1 MSECSDV
8 VCLERVSRV
17 FAGAKAVDDLSLKLK
32 AGEVMGFLGT
42 NGAGKTTT
50 IKMMLGLLAP
60 TSGTVKVLGGDPSD
74 PRVRARIGY
83 MPEVATYYP
92 YLDARE
98 LLSFYGGIC
107 GLDAKTV
114 RKRTDELLDA
124 VGLADAAKRPLKTY
138 SKGMLQRAGIAQ
150 ALLNDPD
157 LLVLDEP
164 FTGLDPLARIHFR
177 ELLLDLKRRGKTVFF
192 SSHEL
197 GETELLCDRVAIMK
211 KGRCVYQ
218 GPVKD
223 LAGDGADALE
233 KFAASPPFFYDAVL
247 MDIQMPRMTGFEAA
261 EAIRSLERE
270 DAKTVPVIAMS
281 ADIFEQSV
289 NRATQSGMSG
299 YLTKPLD
306 MDVLYR
312 ELLRQLRLS

>member
-1 MSECSDV
+1 MKSGSAVDIDS
-8 VCLERVSRV
+8 VSRSFGSV
-17 FAGAKAVDDLSLKLK
+17 KAVDGLSLVL
-32 AGEVMGFLGT
+32 APGEIVGFLGT

-50 IKMMLGLLAP
+50 IKMTLGLLAP

-74 PRVRARIGY
+74 PRVRAHIGY
-83 MPEVATYYP
+83 MPEIATYYP

-114 RKRTDELLDA
+114 RRRTDELLDA

-218 GPVKD
+218 GPVRD
-223 LAGDGADALE
+223 LAGDGAAN
-233 KFAASPPFFYDAVL
+233 
-247 MDIQMPRMTGFEAA
+247 
-261 EAIRSLERE
+261 LERLFLKTLE
-270 DAKTVPVIAMS
+270 EAK
-281 ADIFEQSV
+281 
-289 NRATQSGMSG
+289 
-299 YLTKPLD
+299 
-306 MDVLYR
+306 
-312 ELLRQLRLS
+312 

>member
-1 MSECSDV
+1 MK
-8 VCLERVSRV
+8 LENAVGIDGVSRA
-17 FAGAKAVDDLSLKLK
+17 FGDMKAVDGLSLSL
-32 AGEVMGFLGT
+32 APGEIVGFLGT

-50 IKMMLGLLAP
+50 IKMITGLLRPDAGEV
-60 TSGTVKVLGGDPSD
+60 SVFGGDPSD
-74 PRVRARIGY
+74 PAVRARIGY

-92 YLDARE
+92 YLNARE
-98 LLSFYGGIC
+98 LLAFYGGIC
-107 GLDAKTV
+107 GLDAKAV
-114 RKRTDELLDA
+114 RERTDSLLES
-124 VGLADAAKRPLKTY
+124 VGLADAAKRPLRTY

-177 ELLLDLKRRGKTVFF
+177 ELLRSLREKGKAVFF

-223 LAGDGADALE
+223 LAGDGA
-233 KFAASPPFFYDAVL
+233 SN
-247 MDIQMPRMTGFEAA
+247 
-261 EAIRSLERE
+261 LERLFLRTLE
-270 DAKTVPVIAMS
+270 TAK
-281 ADIFEQSV
+281 
-289 NRATQSGMSG
+289 
-299 YLTKPLD
+299 
-306 MDVLYR
+306 
-312 ELLRQLRLS
+312 

>member
-1 MSECSDV
+1 MKSGSAVYIDS
-8 VCLERVSRV
+8 VSRSFGSV
-17 FAGAKAVDDLSLKLK
+17 KAVDGLSLVL
-32 AGEVMGFLGT
+32 APGEIVGFLGT

-50 IKMMLGLLAP
+50 IKMTLGLLAP

-74 PRVRARIGY
+74 SRVRAHIGY

-157 LLVLDEP
+157 ILVLDEP

-211 KGRCVYQ
+211 KGHCVYQ

-223 LAGDGADALE
+223 LAGDGAAN
-233 KFAASPPFFYDAVL
+233 
-247 MDIQMPRMTGFEAA
+247 
-261 EAIRSLERE
+261 LERLFLKTLE
-270 DAKTVPVIAMS
+270 EAK
-281 ADIFEQSV
+281 
-289 NRATQSGMSG
+289 
-299 YLTKPLD
+299 
-306 MDVLYR
+306 
-312 ELLRQLRLS
+312 

>member
-1 MSECSDV
+1 MSASEAV
-8 VCLERVSRV
+8 RIENASRS
-17 FAGAKAVDDLSLKLK
+17 FGAVKAVDGLSLTLN

-50 IKMMLGLLAP
+50 IKMLLGLLRP
-60 TSGTVKVLGGDPSD
+60 TEGSVAVLGGDPSD
-74 PRVRARIGY
+74 SSVRAKVGY
-83 MPEVATYYP
+83 MPEIAYYYP
-92 YLDARE
+92 YLNARE

-107 GLDAKTV
+107 GLDSKTV
-114 RKRTDELLDA
+114 RNRTDELLEA

-138 SKGMLQRAGIAQ
+138 SKGMLQRAGVAQ

-177 ELLLDLKRRGKTVFF
+177 ELMRTLRDRGKSIFF

-197 GETELLCDRVAIMK
+197 GEAELLCDKVAIMK

-223 LAGDGADALE
+223 IAGDGE
-233 KFAASPPFFYDAVL
+233 
-247 MDIQMPRMTGFEAA
+247 RN
-261 EAIRSLERE
+261 LER
-270 DAKTVPVIAMS
+270 
-281 ADIFEQSV
+281 IFLEV
-289 NRATQSGMSG
+289 VG
-299 YLTKPLD
+299 
-306 MDVLYR
+306 
-312 ELLRQLRLS
+312 

>member
-1 MSECSDV
+1 MKSGSAVDIDS
-8 VCLERVSRV
+8 VSRSFGSV
-17 FAGAKAVDDLSLKLK
+17 KAVDGLSFVL
-32 AGEVMGFLGT
+32 APGEIVGFLGT

-50 IKMMLGLLAP
+50 IKMTLGLLAP

-74 PRVRARIGY
+74 PRVRAHIGY

-114 RKRTDELLDA
+114 RRRTDELLDA

-211 KGRCVYQ
+211 KGHCVYQ
-218 GPVKD
+218 GPVRD
-223 LAGDGADALE
+223 LAGDGAAN
-233 KFAASPPFFYDAVL
+233 
-247 MDIQMPRMTGFEAA
+247 
-261 EAIRSLERE
+261 LERLFLKTLE
-270 DAKTVPVIAMS
+270 EAK
-281 ADIFEQSV
+281 
-289 NRATQSGMSG
+289 
-299 YLTKPLD
+299 
-306 MDVLYR
+306 
-312 ELLRQLRLS
+312 

>member
-1 MSECSDV
+1 MKSGSAVDIDS
-8 VCLERVSRV
+8 VSRSFGSV
-17 FAGAKAVDDLSLKLK
+17 KAVDGLSLVL
-32 AGEVMGFLGT
+32 APGEIVGFLGT

-50 IKMMLGLLAP
+50 IKMTLGLLAP

-74 PRVRARIGY
+74 PRVRAHIGY

-114 RKRTDELLDA
+114 RERTDELLDA

-211 KGRCVYQ
+211 KGHCVYQ

-223 LAGDGADALE
+223 LAGDGAAN
-233 KFAASPPFFYDAVL
+233 
-247 MDIQMPRMTGFEAA
+247 
-261 EAIRSLERE
+261 LERLFLRTLE
-270 DAKTVPVIAMS
+270 EAK
-281 ADIFEQSV
+281 
-289 NRATQSGMSG
+289 
-299 YLTKPLD
+299 
-306 MDVLYR
+306 
-312 ELLRQLRLS
+312 

>member
-1 MSECSDV
+1 MKSDSAV
-8 VCLERVSRV
+8 DIDSVSRTFGSV
-17 FAGAKAVDDLSLKLK
+17 KAVDGLSLAL
-32 AGEVMGFLGT
+32 APGEIVGFLGT

-50 IKMMLGLLAP
+50 IKMTLGLLAP

-74 PRVRARIGY
+74 PHVRAHIGY

-211 KGRCVYQ
+211 KGHCVYQ

-223 LAGDGADALE
+223 LAGDGAAN
-233 KFAASPPFFYDAVL
+233 
-247 MDIQMPRMTGFEAA
+247 
-261 EAIRSLERE
+261 LERLFLRTLE
-270 DAKTVPVIAMS
+270 EAK
-281 ADIFEQSV
+281 
-289 NRATQSGMSG
+289 
-299 YLTKPLD
+299 
-306 MDVLYR
+306 
-312 ELLRQLRLS
+312 

>member
-1 MSECSDV
+1 MSEGSDIV
-8 VCLERVSRV
+8 QLEGVTRA
-17 FAGAKAVDDLSLKLK
+17 FAGTKAVDGLSLKLK
-32 AGEVMGFLGT
+32 AGEVMGFRGT

-74 PRVRARIGY
+74 PRIRAHIGY

-92 YLDARE
+92 YLNARE
-98 LLSFYGGIC
+98 LLAFYGGIY

-114 RKRTDELLDA
+114 RSRTDSLLES

-150 ALLNDPD
+150 ALLSDPD

-177 ELLLDLKRRGKTVFF
+177 ELLRNLKERGKTIFF

-211 KGRCVYQ
+211 KGHCVYQ

-223 LAGDGADALE
+223 IAGDGA
-233 KFAASPPFFYDAVL
+233 
-247 MDIQMPRMTGFEAA
+247 TN
-261 EAIRSLERE
+261 LERLFLKTLGE
-270 DAKTVPVIAMS
+270 AK
-281 ADIFEQSV
+281 
-289 NRATQSGMSG
+289 
-299 YLTKPLD
+299 
-306 MDVLYR
+306 
-312 ELLRQLRLS
+312 

>member
-1 MSECSDV
+1 MKSGSAVDIDS
-8 VCLERVSRV
+8 VSRYFGSV
-17 FAGAKAVDDLSLKLK
+17 KAVDGLSLVL
-32 AGEVMGFLGT
+32 APGEIVGFLGT

-50 IKMMLGLLAP
+50 IKMTLGLLAP

-74 PRVRARIGY
+74 PCVRAHIGY

-114 RKRTDELLDA
+114 RRRTDELLDV

-218 GPVKD
+218 GPVRD
-223 LAGDGADALE
+223 LAGDGAAN
-233 KFAASPPFFYDAVL
+233 
-247 MDIQMPRMTGFEAA
+247 
-261 EAIRSLERE
+261 LERLFLKTLE
-270 DAKTVPVIAMS
+270 EAK
-281 ADIFEQSV
+281 
-289 NRATQSGMSG
+289 
-299 YLTKPLD
+299 
-306 MDVLYR
+306 
-312 ELLRQLRLS
+312 